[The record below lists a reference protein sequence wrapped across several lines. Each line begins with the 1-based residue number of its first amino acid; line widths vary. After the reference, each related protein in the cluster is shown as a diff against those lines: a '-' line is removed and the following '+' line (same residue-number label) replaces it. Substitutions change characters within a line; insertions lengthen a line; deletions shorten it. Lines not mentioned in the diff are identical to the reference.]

1 MPDPLFKWPKLLL
14 VETDDVYSNL
24 LAFELR
30 SFGLD
35 VIECRVA
42 MEALDRLDL
51 EPSISCAV
59 INLEMPPNTLT
70 GLGLARMMLNRN
82 PKARVILTNSSCESD
97 DPEDVNLFGE
107 ILRKD
112 PDAAVLARRIFGR
125 LGIFLPRPG

>member
-59 INLEMPPNTLT
+59 INLELPPNTLT
-70 GLGLARMMLNRN
+70 GLGLARMMLHRN
-82 PKARVILTNSSCESD
+82 PKACVILTNSSCESY
-97 DPEDVNLFGE
+97 DPEYVKLFGE

-125 LGIFLPRPG
+125 LGILLP

>member
-1 MPDPLFKWPKLLL
+1 MPDPLFEWPKLLL
-14 VETDDVYSNL
+14 VEVDGIYRNL

-30 SFGLD
+30 AFGLD

-82 PKARVILTNSSCESD
+82 PKARVILTNSSRESY
-97 DPEDVNLFGE
+97 DPEDVKLFGR

-125 LGIFLPRPG
+125 LGIRLPIHG

>member
-70 GLGLARMMLNRN
+70 GLGLARMMLHRN
-82 PKARVILTNSSCESD
+82 PKACVILTNSSCESD
-97 DPEDVNLFGE
+97 DPEDVKLFGE

-125 LGIFLPRPG
+125 LGIRLRRPG